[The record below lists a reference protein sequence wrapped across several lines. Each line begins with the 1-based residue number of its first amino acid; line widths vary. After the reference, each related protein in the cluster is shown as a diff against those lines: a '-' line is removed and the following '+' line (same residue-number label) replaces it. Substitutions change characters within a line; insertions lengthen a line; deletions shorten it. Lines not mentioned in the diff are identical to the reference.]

1 MSELLNIIKDKS
13 LTYEQRVLTLARY
26 AEDQLNVLDIEDKTQ
41 SLRDEGII
49 CDLYEGH
56 APYRPRYIVPDYE
69 KFVKNGSNFLELEPP
84 ENLYDLLN
92 KLIILYRHVPSISSF
107 PVYIGNIDYLI
118 DPFITNEEDDYKFI
132 KYFMQNIDRTI
143 TDSFCHANIGPKE
156 TVAGKLILRAQRE
169 LNTSIP
175 NITLKYDKD
184 ETSKE
189 LLYDSLKTTMVTA
202 KPSFAND
209 KMFRKEFNGDYAIA
223 SCYNGLKIAGG
234 SYSLVRIV
242 LKKLADKTDNYEE
255 FFNKLLP
262 DAVSRTIEYMD
273 ERIKFL
279 VQETSFLKSSFLVK
293 ENLIDISNFTAM
305 LGIVGLAE
313 TVNRFSNGKFGI
325 DESADKMGVEIIE
338 KIYKMVNEHKNEYC
352 KAFDGKFLLHAQ
364 VGIDDDKSVS
374 PGCRIPIGEE
384 PDMASHLSQIAKFHK
399 YFPSGIGDIFPFEE
413 TYKNN
418 IEALANVV
426 DGAIDTGVRYLS
438 IYSSDSDV
446 IRISGYL
453 VKKSEIEKLR
463 NGDPVLRDTVV
474 LGRGAVDNQKVL
486 ERKVRGN
493 V

>member
-1 MSELLNIIKDKS
+1 MSELLDIIKDKS

-26 AEDQLNVLDIEDKTQ
+26 AEDQLNVLAIDEETQ
-41 SLRDEGII
+41 NLRDEGII

-56 APYRPRYIVPDYE
+56 APYRPRYIVPDYD
-69 KFVKNGSNFLELEPP
+69 KFVKNGSKFLELEPP

-175 NITLKYDKD
+175 NITIKYDED
-184 ETSKE
+184 VTSKE

-223 SCYNGLKIAGG
+223 SCYNGLKIGG
-234 SYSLVRIV
+234 GNYTLVRIV
-242 LKKLADKTDNYEE
+242 LKKLAEKTENYNE
-255 FFNKLLP
+255 FINELLP
-262 DAVSRTIEYMD
+262 NAVNNTIKYMD
-273 ERIKFL
+273 ERIRFL
-279 VQETSFLKSSFLVK
+279 VEETSFFKSSFLVN
-293 ENLIDISNFTAM
+293 EGLIDISNFTAM
-305 LGIVGLAE
+305 FGMVGLAE
-313 TVNRFSNGKFGI
+313 TVNRFSKGRFGI
-325 DESADKMGVEIIE
+325 DKEADDMGVEIIE

-364 VGIDDDKSVS
+364 VGIDDDKGVS

-384 PDMASHLSQIAKFHK
+384 PDMASHLNQIARFHK

-426 DGAIDTGVRYLS
+426 NGAIDTGVRYLS